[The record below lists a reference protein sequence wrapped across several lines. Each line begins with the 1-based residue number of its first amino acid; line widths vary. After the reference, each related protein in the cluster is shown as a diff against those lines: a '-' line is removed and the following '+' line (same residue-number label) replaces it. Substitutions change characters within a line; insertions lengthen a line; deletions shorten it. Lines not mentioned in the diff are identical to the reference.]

1 MSLKKRLWFI
11 LLKRKS
17 ALAVILSGTVF
28 STSMIND
35 REIFTG
41 FEDEKS
47 VNISQEKVYYESE
60 LQEQAIYEGRNE
72 KFNEFIEKT

>member
-17 ALAVILSGTVF
+17 ALAVILSATVF
-28 STSMIND
+28 TTSMIND